1 MKQST
6 NDNTDKL
13 LSIPAGAVDSH
24 FHIFDDRYASVTGRP
39 RAAASVADY
48 LAFRQSLGIQRSV
61 IIAPSTYGTDN
72 TCLFEALDQL
82 GPRHHRAVVI
92 LGDQRDPQTLRDWQA
107 RGVRGIRLYAGHGD
121 LDDVQQLHDLAALA
135 ADHGWHLQ
143 LVGTPEGEPFAA
155 LADRLAQL
163 PCQLVIDH
171 FGFAPQ
177 PGAEQSPTADALRRL
192 VDSGQTYVKLSGMY
206 IQSKVGAPHYEDY
219 DALAIDLV
227 RRAPERMLWG
237 SDWPHTLATTRPDGA
252 DLLGRLRV
260 WAPDQAV
267 QQQILQANPERLYW
281 SS

>member
-135 ADHGWHLQ
+135 
-143 LVGTPEGEPFAA
+143 
-155 LADRLAQL
+155 DRLAQL